1 MSNRLQNTTNTILIP
16 SLVDQVL
23 KGSPLVARMMT
34 KPVKW
39 TGEKIKQ
46 PIKVTKGT
54 QGGSFSGFDSLST
67 TAEDNFRSLQFDS
80 KFYNQSVAL
89 PGTEL
94 TVNMH
99 DSQKALN
106 LAKTSIGSAAQDMA
120 DSIAELFY
128 GDGTGNSSKDFLG
141 LEAIVDD
148 GTNAAT
154 YGGLSRSTYSALN
167 STVTASGGALTLAK
181 MTTLFNTISDGSQQP
196 SVIMTTKTVHGLYE
210 SLLQPF
216 QRIYVDT
223 SDTRV
228 GNFNGSAGYK
238 ALTFKGIPVLSD
250 AKATSGVMYFLN
262 EDYLEWR
269 AFPKV
274 ANANP
279 AQVPVDMIKGNDYN
293 QVPSFGFN
301 WTGWKAAQG
310 NYAFVGN
317 IIVGGELWSSN
328 PRRHGKLTG
337 VTSA

>member
-1 MSNRLQNTTNTILIP
+1 MSNRLQTTTNTLLIP
-16 SLVDQVL
+16 SLADQVL
-23 KGSPLVARMMT
+23 KGSPLVSRIMT
-34 KPVKW
+34 KPTKW
-39 TGEKIKQ
+39 VGEKIKQ
-46 PIKVTKGT
+46 PIKVAKSA
-54 QGGSFSGFDSLST
+54 QGGSFSGFDALST
-67 TAEDNFRSLQFDS
+67 TATDNRRNLEFDP

-94 TVNMH
+94 TVNMS
-99 DSQKALN
+99 DSPRALE
-106 LAKTSIGSAAQDMA
+106 LAKVETGSAAQDMA

-128 GDGTGNSSKDFLG
+128 SDGTGNGGKDFLG

-181 MTTLFNTISDGSQQP
+181 MTTLFNTISDGSEQP
-196 SVIMTTKTVHGLYE
+196 SVIMTSKTVHGLYE

-223 SDTRV
+223 KDTRL

-238 ALTFKGIPVLSD
+238 ALTFKGIPVISD

-262 EDYLEWR
+262 EKHLEWR
-269 AFPKV
+269 AFAKMS
-274 ANANP
+274 NANP
-279 AQVPVDMIKGNDYN
+279 AQIPVDMIEGNDYN
-293 QVPSFGFN
+293 QVPSYGFH

-310 NYAFVGN
+310 NYAYVGN
-317 IIVGGELWSSN
+317 VIVGGELWSDN

-337 VTSA
+337 ITSA